1 MSYESPA
8 RPENIGNALSISQMN
23 PEAVDVLV
31 SRYRR
36 ILYSVAYRVLRN
48 HQDAEDAVQR
58 CLLSASY
65 NLPQFE
71 YEGGFR
77 SWLVRVLID
86 EALAILHKRQDRVDH
101 SLRDYPGLAQLSAS

>member
-1 MSYESPA
+1 MSYESPS
-8 RPENIGNALSISQMN
+8 RPENIGNTLSISQIN

-48 HQDAEDAVQR
+48 HQDADNAVQS

-65 NLPQFE
+65 NLPRFE
-71 YEGGFR
+71 YEGSFR

-86 EALAILHKRQDRVDH
+86 EALAILHKRQDRLDL
-101 SLRDYPGLAQLSAS
+101 SLRGHSGFARLSTS